1 MQQFNSPANSL
12 WTPYMSVSSPSGQLC
27 VYLRRPEPPNEHEDA
42 EAGAEEKS
50 GVAPEEGQQDVAQ
63 LHGGCIQGRRGL
75 IQRQRGGFRVGEGGF
90 SDRGVDSGAERSG
103 RKRH

>member
-1 MQQFNSPANSL
+1 MVTHIDHPPRSGPRRCYTINI
-12 WTPYMSVSSPSGQLC
+12 PSC
-27 VYLRRPEPPNEHEDA
+27 FPSDEHEDA